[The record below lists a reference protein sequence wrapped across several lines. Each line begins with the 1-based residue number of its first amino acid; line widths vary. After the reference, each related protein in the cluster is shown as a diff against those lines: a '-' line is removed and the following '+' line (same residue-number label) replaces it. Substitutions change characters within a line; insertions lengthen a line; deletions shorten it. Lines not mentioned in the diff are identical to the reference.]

1 MAPAVIENK
10 VGEGI
15 ATLVTS
21 TNYPGYPAL
30 YPLYRAIVREIITR
44 SNETSA
50 NIRVLSSDRLRY
62 SVYEN
67 NKVYL
72 LNTDYDLPITVK
84 IIFGDGDSKVIDI
97 TLDPLELKTIDL

>member
-30 YPLYRAIVREIITR
+30 YPLYRALVREMVTR

-50 NIRVLSSDRLRY
+50 NMRVLSSDRLRY
-62 SVYEN
+62 AVYDT

-84 IIFGDGDSKVIDI
+84 IMCGDGDSKVREI